1 MYYNDKS
8 NYIYSIKP
16 KFNKLMK
23 TITTTFFVFF
33 ISFLA
38 LAEVSVAE
46 KEALVK
52 FYHATNGNQWKKTW
66 DLKAATSTWYGVKI
80 KDNKVVGLELPNNK
94 LKGQIPAE
102 ISNLKYLETLDLFK
116 NDLNYFNDFSI

>member
-1 MYYNDKS
+1 
-8 NYIYSIKP
+8 
-16 KFNKLMK
+16 MK

-116 NDLNYFNDFSI
+116 NDLI